1 MEEIVL
7 QHTVGL
13 FQDGLSVFLQD
24 RVSIGV
30 EGGLGHPF
38 LAPADLHDGLLHR
51 ADQRLVL
58 AAFAPKDLLFHHR
71 HIDHME
77 VVVIHF
83 LAQCLGHSPVDLVGV
98 HHGGEDILLPAHDL
112 HGGFVGVGVK
122 LPGKFIAAVVVEVG
136 GVHIK
141 NQLAKVDGVWF
152 QTAGGD
158 DFVLF
163 HLPEHLR
170 VAGGGGFEVDIER
183 GAFRENIG
191 VAVAVFF
198 PFVVFLG
205 VADVLVRDIHIS
217 GAGTVDSVVS
227 CHKIN
232 SFRWGVDGRGTGDAL
247 PAGSVIT
254 HYNTFIPKG
263 CKVPWALRGGLRAL
277 RCPPLDIENL
287 PHRFSISSPKSCVPT
302 SGRNSLA
309 SAITRKIFA
318 DCPSQT
324 ARCLR

>member
-1 MEEIVL
+1 MEKIIL

-13 FQDGLSVFLQD
+13 FQDGFSIFLQD

-112 HGGFVGVGVK
+112 YGGLVGIGVK

-136 GVHIK
+136 GVHIED
-141 NQLAKVDGVWF
+141 QLSKVDGVGF
-152 QTAGGD
+152 QTTCGD
-158 DFVLF
+158 DFVLL
-163 HLPEHLR
+163 HLSEHLR
-170 VAGGGGFEVDIER
+170 VAGGGGFEVDIQR
-183 GAFRENIG
+183 GAFRDNIG

-198 PFVVFLG
+198 PFVVLLG

-217 GAGTVDSVVS
+217 GAGAVDSIVS
-227 CHKIN
+227 GHKN
-232 SFRWGVDGRGTGDAL
+232 QLLSLGRGRLRDG
-247 PAGSVIT
+247 
-254 HYNTFIPKG
+254 G
-263 CKVPWALRGGLRAL
+263 CTSCGK
-277 RCPPLDIENL
+277 CNNPL
-287 PHRFSISSPKSCVPT
+287 
-302 SGRNSLA
+302 
-309 SAITRKIFA
+309 
-318 DCPSQT
+318 
-324 ARCLR
+324 